1 MLVLFILLLLVGIV
15 YIFQF
20 NLEGFKE
27 KVEIDAEKKMEK
39 NQQAIKQTKQEILDV
54 EKKMDKIH
62 QKAKKQAEQ
71 EVLDINLIDYPEK
84 IYYKHLY
91 FLGIPFYT
99 VKKKVIFE

>member
-1 MLVLFILLLLVGIV
+1 MLVFFILLLLVGIV
-15 YIFQF
+15 YIFHF
-20 NLEGFKE
+20 NLEGFEE
-27 KVEIDAEKKMEK
+27 KVEI
-39 NQQAIKQTKQEILDV
+39 DV

-62 QKAKKQAEQ
+62 REAKKQAEQ

>member
-27 KVEIDAEKKMEK
+27 KVEIDVENRMEK
-39 NQQAIKQTKQEILDV
+39 FKQE
-54 EKKMDKIH
+54 
-62 QKAKKQAEQ
+62 AKKQAEQ
-71 EVLDINLIDYPEK
+71 GVLDINLIDYPEK
-84 IYYKHLY
+84 IYYKNLY
-91 FLGIPFYT
+91 FLGIPFFT